1 MTMSHP
7 VADMEQQVELELLRI
22 FHRGV
27 LAGQLATMAAAVLA
41 ALLAWGKAGPWL
53 IAGWLAATG
62 SVAAG
67 RTLMSRRFLRADE
80 AGQRPSLS
88 RAATRVRQS
97 MLAAGIV
104 WGLGMLS
111 LVAAVDGARE
121 SVLYLIPMVLVSGA
135 VPLAAPVRAAYGL
148 FAASI
153 LLPFVVMF
161 VGRGDAIYL
170 LLGVGTLIY
179 LYMMSSSAERLRHVL
194 TDSLRLRLEKESL
207 SQALLESRGAALD
220 AQQEAERANR
230 AKSEFLASMSHEIR
244 TPMNAILGLTHL
256 ALDSN
261 GEPQRDYLVKI
272 KQAGEM
278 LFRLLNDVLD
288 LSKIE
293 AGRMEVDLAP
303 FELRELVGQVESTI
317 GPLARERRL
326 RFETRIAGDVPAR
339 LNGDAMRITQV
350 LVNLLGNAIK
360 FTAHGSV
367 ELTVSVSRIRA
378 SEVSVRFVVSD
389 TGIGMTPD
397 QQQRV
402 FSAYA
407 QADSSV
413 SRRYGGTGL
422 GLSISRHLVRLMA
435 GEISLSSAAGEGSS
449 FTVTL
454 PMAVAADLPA
464 TGTASDDAQRFDGAR
479 ILVVEDNAVN
489 QLITRELLERRG
501 ARVEVADNGRVA
513 LELVTTQAFDLVLMD
528 VMMPEM
534 DGLEATRRLRA
545 DPATSGLPIIGLTA
559 NVNRSDLADCIAA
572 GMNAHVGKPIV
583 PGDLFARL
591 TEWLPATTVMRGM
604 ASLPAPAFDAT
615 LARARYGDD
624 DELLSRLLEVF
635 IDAEAD
641 CVTRLRAALAAPRL
655 DEARRICHT
664 LKGLAAGFDADA
676 LTTLARAA
684 EQALDETGVLDGA
697 QLDELETAHRA
708 LLSAARRHL
717 AQAERAVVT
726 AAAAG

>member
-1 MTMSHP
+1 M
-7 VADMEQQVELELLRI
+7 DQQVELELLRAY
-22 FHRGV
+22 HRGV
-27 LAGQLATMAAAVLA
+27 TGGQAANMFAAVAA
-41 ALLAWGKAGPWL
+41 ALLVWDRAAPWV
-53 IAGWLAATG
+53 IALWLGVTG
-62 SVAAG
+62 CVSAVRIAMA
-67 RTLMSRRFLRADE
+67 RRFLRADE
-80 AGQRPSLS
+80 RGQHPTLARAG
-88 RAATRVRQS
+88 TDVRLS
-97 MLAAGIV
+97 MLVAGAV
-104 WGLGMLS
+104 WGIGMLN
-111 LVAAVDGARE
+111 LVTVVDGARE
-121 SVLYLIPMVLVSGA
+121 SVLYLVPMVLVSGA
-135 VPLAAPVRAAYGL
+135 VPLAAPVHAAYGL

-153 LLPFVVMF
+153 LLPFVLMF
-161 VGRGDAIYL
+161 SSRSDASYL
-170 LLGVGTLIY
+170 LLACGTLIY
-179 LYMMSSSAERLRHVL
+179 LYMMSSSAERLRLVL

-220 AQQEAERANR
+220 AQQEAEHANR

-256 ALDSN
+256 ALDSD
-261 GEPQRDYLVKI
+261 GQPQRDYVVKI

-293 AGRMEVDLAP
+293 AGRMEVMLAP
-303 FELRELVGQVESTI
+303 FNLRELVGQLESTI
-317 GPLARERRL
+317 SPLARERGL
-326 RFETRIAGDVPAR
+326 MFETRIASTVPAR
-339 LNGDAMRITQV
+339 LVGDAMRITQV
-350 LVNLLGNAIK
+350 LVNLLGNAVK
-360 FTAHGSV
+360 FTERGSV
-367 ELTVSVSRIRA
+367 ELVVSASRLKAAR
-378 SEVSVRFVVSD
+378 VMVRFVVSD
-389 TGIGMTPD
+389 TGIGMTPE

-422 GLSISRHLVRLMA
+422 GLSISRNLVKLMA
-435 GEISLSSAAGEGSS
+435 GEIGLSSEAGEGSS
-449 FTVTL
+449 FTLSL
-454 PMAVAADLPA
+454 PLTVADDLPA
-464 TGTASDDAQRFDGAR
+464 ATAASDDARRLDGAR

-501 ARVEVADNGRVA
+501 AHVEVADNGRRA
-513 LELVTTQAFDLVLMD
+513 IDLATTQTFDLVLMD
-528 VMMPEM
+528 VMMPEV

-545 DPATSGLPIIGLTA
+545 DPATAALPIIGLTA
-559 NVNRSDLADCIAA
+559 NVNRSDLADCLAA

-591 TEWLPATTVMRGM
+591 TEWLPATTVTHGTARI
-604 ASLPAPAFDAT
+604 PAPAFDAT

-624 DELLSRLLEVF
+624 DALLSHLLEVF

-641 CVTRLRAALAAPRL
+641 CMVRLRTALADQRL

-676 LTTLARAA
+676 LTALARAA
-684 EQALDETGVLDGA
+684 ELALEETAALDAA
-697 QLDELETAHRA
+697 QLDRLDAAHRA
-708 LLSAARRHL
+708 LLSAARRYL
-717 AQAERAVVT
+717 AQARGAVVT